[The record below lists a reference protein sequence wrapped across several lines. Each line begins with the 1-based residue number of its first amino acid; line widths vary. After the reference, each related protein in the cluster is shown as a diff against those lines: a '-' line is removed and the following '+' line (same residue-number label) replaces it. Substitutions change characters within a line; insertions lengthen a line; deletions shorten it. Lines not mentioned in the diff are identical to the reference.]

1 MKRGETCVEAGT
13 GESRLLLIF
22 CIAHFFLVRE
32 KQKVLFSSKIG
43 FCLRNLCAVDKTKRR
58 SPRLIRKRFHNMSQ
72 LIVYNEQQEEA
83 FRRAKVPCLSVIS
96 CKENNRNYNVTTIGS
111 QPKFL
116 DSNSVLIQPFS
127 LNQVPGRKKR
137 S

>member
-1 MKRGETCVEAGT
+1 
-13 GESRLLLIF
+13 
-22 CIAHFFLVRE
+22 
-32 KQKVLFSSKIG
+32 
-43 FCLRNLCAVDKTKRR
+43 
-58 SPRLIRKRFHNMSQ
+58 MSQ

-83 FRRAKVPCLSVIS
+83 FRRATVPSLSAIS
-96 CKENNRNYNVTTIGS
+96 RKGNKRNYNVATLGS